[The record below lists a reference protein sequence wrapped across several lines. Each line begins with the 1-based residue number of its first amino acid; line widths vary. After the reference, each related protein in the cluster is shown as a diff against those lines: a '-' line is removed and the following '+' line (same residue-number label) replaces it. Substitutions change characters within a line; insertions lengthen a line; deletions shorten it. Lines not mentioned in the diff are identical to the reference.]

1 MVQVKKAAIHDAINR
16 SAFDLFSEN
25 GYSRTTVAQI
35 AKQANI
41 TTSNFYRYYDTKLD
55 VLFSVFAPWLRD
67 HLDALED
74 RVAGIEDPRARLRS
88 IFLGIWRDIPR
99 ADNGFNNN
107 IIEALA
113 AFSPDERYSKSLL
126 LESEK
131 RVSRMVA
138 GCVPADRQSI
148 LGDNKLAHLMF
159 MGGDGFAINVKL
171 GGPSPPVEGIADMM
185 CTLILGEDTRGANIT
200 KGDEV

>member
-55 VLFSVFAPWLRD
+55 VLFAVFTPWLRD

-74 RVAGIEDPRARLRS
+74 RVARIEDPRARLRS

-131 RVSRMVA
+131 RVSQMVA
-138 GCVPADRQSI
+138 GCVPADRRSI

-185 CTLILGEDTRGANIT
+185 CTLILGQDTRAAKIT